1 MQQHFNSGEEYA
13 AQLITSIYEADSM
26 APKPLQSDLLEE
38 WCDEITNDCIA
49 RYAMYTKSEV
59 EDYRLNDQDIME
71 ALQRAHRNLIGNTL
85 SELVRK
91 GMVEMSVGEDGEI
104 YYQATEEGKKQLK

>member
-26 APKPLQSDLLEE
+26 APEPLQSELLEE

-59 EDYRLNDQDIME
+59 EDYHLNDQDIME

-104 YYQATEEGKKQLK
+104 YYQATEEGKNQLK